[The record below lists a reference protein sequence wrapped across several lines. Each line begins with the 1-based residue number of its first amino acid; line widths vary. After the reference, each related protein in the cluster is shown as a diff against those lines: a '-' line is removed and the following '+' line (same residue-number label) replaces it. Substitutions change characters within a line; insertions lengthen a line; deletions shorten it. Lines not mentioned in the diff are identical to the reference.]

1 MRPCQRFAA
10 DARLIVLQATK
21 VDGLGFEE
29 FWFGYLNS
37 SFSEAEGG
45 KQRKEIRFVAKTAK
59 FATVAMVIKKSNF
72 CVGKARIR

>member
-1 MRPCQRFAA
+1 MKNSRGIRIVRPCQRFAA

-59 FATVAMVIKKSNF
+59 LPPW
-72 CVGKARIR
+72 RW